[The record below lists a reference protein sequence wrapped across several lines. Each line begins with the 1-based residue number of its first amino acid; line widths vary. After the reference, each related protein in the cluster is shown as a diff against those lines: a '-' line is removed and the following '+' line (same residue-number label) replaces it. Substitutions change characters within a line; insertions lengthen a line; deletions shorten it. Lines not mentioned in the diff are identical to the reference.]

1 MREMLI
7 RGYHALPPRLRS
19 VAATLRGFQ
28 LRSWRYG
35 PESDRLRDEALAREH
50 WSSAEWTRWREERLA
65 FVLWR
70 AATRVPFYEEM
81 WSARRRRGDR
91 ASVEH
96 LENWPVLEKDSLRRD
111 PTAFVADDRDPRRMF
126 HDHTS
131 GTTGKSLDV
140 WLSRETVHA
149 WYALHEARTRGWNGV
164 ARGDRWAILGGRLVA
179 PVSQTR
185 PPFWVWNAAL
195 RQLYMSAY
203 HIAPATVP
211 DYVAALRDHRVTYVL
226 GYPSALF
233 ALAREVQARR
243 IDAPRLRV
251 ALLNAEPLLDHQRET
266 IAEAFGCAVRETY
279 GMSEIVTAASEC
291 DHGTM
296 HLWPEAGF
304 VEVLDGVIRVPD
316 GVTGDLVSTGLL
328 NADMPLIR
336 YRVGDRGAKAS
347 ADVACTCG
355 RTLPILSHVEGRSD
369 DVLFTR
375 DGRVVGRLDPVFK
388 SRVPIREAQIVQETL
403 DRVRVRYVPDAG
415 FTPAHGDSVAAR
427 IRERMGAIAVV
438 LEPVDM
444 IPRTANGKFRA
455 VVCNLAPEER
465 ERVTAR

>member
-1 MREMLI
+1 MRESLV
-7 RGYHALPPRLRS
+7 RAYHALPPALRS
-19 VAATLRGFQ
+19 AVVTLRGLQ
-28 LRSWRYG
+28 LASWRYG
-35 PESDRLRDEALAREH
+35 PESDRLRDEALARER
-50 WSSAEWTRWREERLA
+50 WSFEEWTRWREERLA

-70 AATRVPFYEEM
+70 AATRVPFYEEL
-81 WSARRRRGDR
+81 WSARRQRGDR
-91 ASVEH
+91 SSFER
-96 LENWPVLEKDSLRRD
+96 LENWPVLEKESLRRD
-111 PTAFVADDRDPRRMF
+111 PAAFVADDRDPRRMF

-140 WLSRETVHA
+140 WLSRETVRE
-149 WYALHEARTRGWNGV
+149 WYALHEARTRAWNGV
-164 ARGDRWAILGGRLVA
+164 ARGDRWAILGGQLVA
-179 PVSQTR
+179 PAAQTR

-211 DYVAALRDHRVTYVL
+211 HYVAALRDHRVTYVL

-233 ALAREVQARR
+233 ALAREVLARD
-243 IDAPRLRV
+243 IGAPRLRV
-251 ALLNAEPLLDHQRET
+251 AILNAEPLLDHQRET

-279 GMSEIVTAASEC
+279 GMSEIVAAASEC
-291 DHGTM
+291 GHGTV

-304 VEVLDGVIRVPD
+304 LEVLDGRDPVPD
-316 GVTGDLVSTGLL
+316 GATGDLVSTGLL

-336 YRVGDRGAKAS
+336 YRVGDRGARAAS
-347 ADVACTCG
+347 NVSCTCG
-355 RTLPILSHVEGRSD
+355 RTLPILAGVEGRSD

-375 DGRVVGRLDPVFK
+375 DGRIVGRLDPVFK
-388 SRVPIREAQIVQETL
+388 SRIPIREAQIVQETL
-403 DRVRVRYVPDAG
+403 DRVRVRYVPDSG
-415 FTPAHGDSVAAR
+415 FTSAHGDSVAAR

-465 ERVTAR
+465 ARASAR

>member
-1 MREMLI
+1 MRETLL
-7 RGYHALPPRLRS
+7 RGYHALPTVLRS
-19 VAATLRGFQ
+19 VAASLRGVH
-28 LRSWRYG
+28 LRACRYG

-50 WSSAEWTRWREERLA
+50 WSSTEWTRWREDRLA

-70 AATRVPFYEEM
+70 AATRVPFYREM
-81 WSARRRRGDR
+81 WSARRSRGDR
-91 ASVEH
+91 ASFEY
-96 LENWPVLEKDSLRRD
+96 LENWPVLEKESLRRD

-131 GTTGKSLDV
+131 GTTGKSLDI
-140 WLSRETVHA
+140 WLSRQTVRE
-149 WYALHEARTRGWNGV
+149 WYALHEARTRAWNGV
-164 ARGDRWAILGGRLVA
+164 SRADRWAILGGQLVA
-179 PVSQTR
+179 PIAQRR

-195 RQLYMSAY
+195 SQLYLSAY
-203 HIAPATVP
+203 HISPATVP
-211 DYVAALRDHRVTYVL
+211 DYVAALRRYRVTYVL

-233 ALAREVQARR
+233 ALAREILTRG

-251 ALLNAEPLLDHQRET
+251 ALLNAEPLLDHQRED

-279 GMSEIVTAASEC
+279 GMSEIVAAASEC

-296 HLWPEAGF
+296 HLWPEAG
-304 VEVLDGVIRVPD
+304 VLEVLDGSAPVRD

-328 NADMPLIR
+328 NADMPLVR
-336 YRVGDRGAKAS
+336 YRIGDRGARAPAGS
-347 ADVACTCG
+347 VCTCG

-369 DVLFTR
+369 DMLFTR
-375 DGRVVGRLDPVFK
+375 DGRSVGRLDPVFK
-388 SRVPIREAQIVQETL
+388 SRLPIREAQIVQETL

-415 FTPAHGDSVAAR
+415 FTAADGDSVAAR
-427 IRERMGAIAVV
+427 IRDRMGAIAVV
-438 LEPVDM
+438 LEPVDA

-465 ERVTAR
+465 RRMSAR